1 MFNVK
6 LVKVR
11 DYYLNQEGYINLNFL
26 ISFSPDSDSSTELRF
41 FDGSTLRI
49 NQDFDDFV
57 DYLVDLSE
65 KQKDGGEDYDDFV

>member
-11 DYYLNQEGYINLNFL
+11 DYYLNQVGYINLNFL

-41 FDGSTLRI
+41 VDGSTLRI

-65 KQKDGGEDYDDFV
+65 KQRDGGEDYDDFV